1 MHENLIHRY
10 CRAVG
15 SYLPCSPRQKREILL
30 GLRQRLEDHCAEHPE
45 SAEDLEAAFG
55 TPQAVAAAYI
65 DDMDTG
71 ELLAALRQRGCRVGI
86 VSNKPDA
93 TVQRLAERFFPGIP
107 AFGESPACPRK
118 PAPDMVYRA
127 LKELG
132 ADRGSAVYVGDSEVD
147 AATARNA
154 GVPLIG
160 VSWGFRGRQA
170 LEECGV
176 EQIADTAAE
185 VAEFPR

>member
-1 MHENLIHRY
+1 MHEKLIHRY

-71 ELLAALRQRGCRVGI
+71 ELLAALRHRRRVL
-86 VSNKPDA
+86 
-93 TVQRLAERFFPGIP
+93 RLVGVGLLA
-107 AFGESPACPRK
+107 
-118 PAPDMVYRA
+118 A
-127 LKELG
+127 L
-132 ADRGSAVYVGDSEVD
+132 A
-147 AATARNA
+147 
-154 GVPLIG
+154 I
-160 VSWGFRGRQA
+160 
-170 LEECGV
+170 
-176 EQIADTAAE
+176 
-185 VAEFPR
+185 

>member
-1 MHENLIHRY
+1 MHEKLIRRY

-71 ELLAALRQRGCRVGI
+71 ELLAALRHRRRVLRLVGVGLLAALAI
-86 VSNKPDA
+86 WLTACIISAIDLHDA
-93 TVQRLAERFFPGIP
+93 THGWNEAKNIVISREKQ
-107 AFGESPACPRK
+107 S
-118 PAPDMVYRA
+118 
-127 LKELG
+127 
-132 ADRGSAVYVGDSEVD
+132 
-147 AATARNA
+147 
-154 GVPLIG
+154 
-160 VSWGFRGRQA
+160 
-170 LEECGV
+170 
-176 EQIADTAAE
+176 
-185 VAEFPR
+185 

>member
-1 MHENLIHRY
+1 MHEKLIRRY

-71 ELLAALRQRGCRVGI
+71 ELLAALRHRRRVLRLVGVGLLAALAI
-86 VSNKPDA
+86 WLTACIISAIDLHKAAHEGWTETYV
-93 TVQRLAERFFPGIP
+93 TVEKRTETG
-107 AFGESPACPRK
+107 GNTE
-118 PAPDMVYRA
+118 
-127 LKELG
+127 
-132 ADRGSAVYVGDSEVD
+132 
-147 AATARNA
+147 
-154 GVPLIG
+154 
-160 VSWGFRGRQA
+160 
-170 LEECGV
+170 
-176 EQIADTAAE
+176 
-185 VAEFPR
+185 

>member
-1 MHENLIHRY
+1 MHEKLIRRY

-45 SAEDLEAAFG
+45 SAEDLETVFG

-93 TVQRLAERFFPGIP
+93 TVQRLALAIWLT
-107 AFGESPACPRK
+107 ACII
-118 PAPDMVYRA
+118 
-127 LKELG
+127 
-132 ADRGSAVYVGDSEVD
+132 SAIDLHKAAHEEWNETYV
-147 AATARNA
+147 T
-154 GVPLIG
+154 
-160 VSWGFRGRQA
+160 
-170 LEECGV
+170 V
-176 EQIADTAAE
+176 EKRTE
-185 VAEFPR
+185 TGGNTE

>member
-1 MHENLIHRY
+1 MHEKLIHRY

-71 ELLAALRQRGCRVGI
+71 ELLAALRHRRRVLRLVGVGLLAALAI
-86 VSNKPDA
+86 WLTACIISAIDLHKAAHEEWNKTYV
-93 TVQRLAERFFPGIP
+93 TVEKRTETG
-107 AFGESPACPRK
+107 GNTE
-118 PAPDMVYRA
+118 
-127 LKELG
+127 
-132 ADRGSAVYVGDSEVD
+132 
-147 AATARNA
+147 
-154 GVPLIG
+154 
-160 VSWGFRGRQA
+160 
-170 LEECGV
+170 
-176 EQIADTAAE
+176 
-185 VAEFPR
+185 

>member
-1 MHENLIHRY
+1 MHEKLIHRY

-71 ELLAALRQRGCRVGI
+71 ELLAALRQRRRILRLVGVGLLAALAI
-86 VSNKPDA
+86 WLTACIISAIDLHDA
-93 TVQRLAERFFPGIP
+93 THGWNKTKIVVIS
-107 AFGESPACPRK
+107 GE
-118 PAPDMVYRA
+118 
-127 LKELG
+127 
-132 ADRGSAVYVGDSEVD
+132 
-147 AATARNA
+147 
-154 GVPLIG
+154 
-160 VSWGFRGRQA
+160 
-170 LEECGV
+170 
-176 EQIADTAAE
+176 EQS
-185 VAEFPR
+185 